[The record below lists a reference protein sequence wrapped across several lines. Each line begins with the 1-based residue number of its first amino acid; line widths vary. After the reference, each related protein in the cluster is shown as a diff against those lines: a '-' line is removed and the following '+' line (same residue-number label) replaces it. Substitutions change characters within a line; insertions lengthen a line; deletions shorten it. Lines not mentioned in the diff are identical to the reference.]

1 MATFDERAERERGH
15 VKITA
20 IKAMQ
25 INDQSGQT
33 LVKVETDAGITGY
46 GEAGSTGPM
55 TRAHLQWME
64 PLLIGQDPLN
74 VEKLY
79 VRMTTLQH
87 TYRAHA
93 ASVSGI
99 DMALWDLAGKILNVS
114 ISELLTGRL
123 RDKVELYYTG
133 GPEYMLDKGCC
144 RAWFQEV
151 GLADPGGY
159 RTFKLGFD
167 EALMRKHGNDR
178 VECAR
183 PSMMLKPSEIL
194 TAGKAFENVR
204 EVLGDDGDII
214 VHSHNEWDV
223 PSAIGLSEVLY
234 PIRPLWMEDVMSVW
248 YSEGWKA
255 LKAASKVRL
264 ATGEKLE
271 TPREFLPFL
280 QNGALDAIHPDLAFC
295 GGITGGRKI
304 AELAELYYV
313 PVVTHNVGS
322 AIQNAASAH
331 FGAMTRNFV
340 MSETRLYCRPMLY
353 QMVEEEIVVKDSKL
367 HVPTGPGLGVTLV
380 PDVLRANLMPGEPWW
395 D

>member
-1 MATFDERAERERGH
+1 MANLEERVERERGH

-33 LVKVETDAGITGY
+33 LVKVETDAGLTGY

-55 TRAHLQWME
+55 TRAHLKWME
-64 PLLIGQDPLN
+64 PMLIGEDPLN
-74 VEKLY
+74 IDKLY

-93 ASVSGI
+93 ASVSGVDI
-99 DMALWDLAGKILNVS
+99 ALWDLAGKILGVS
-114 ISELLTGRL
+114 VGEMLTGRF

-133 GPEYMLDKGCC
+133 GPADMLDMGGF
-144 RAWFQEV
+144 RAWAQEA
-151 GLADPGGY
+151 LADPGGY
-159 RTFKLGFD
+159 RTFKMGFD
-167 EALMRKHGNDR
+167 DALYKRYGLDR
-178 VECAR
+178 IDVAR
-183 PSMMLKPSEIL
+183 PNMMLKPSEIRV
-194 TAGKAFENVR
+194 AGQAFANAR
-204 EVLGDDGDII
+204 EILGPDCDII
-214 VHSHNEWDV
+214 VHCHNEWDV
-223 PSAIGLSEVLY
+223 PTAIGLSEVLE
-234 PIRPLWMEDVMSVW
+234 PVRPLWLEDVMSLW

-255 LKAASKVRL
+255 LKAASRVRI

-295 GGITGGRKI
+295 GGITGGRRI
-304 AELAELYYV
+304 ADLAELYYV

-331 FGAMTRNFV
+331 YGAITRNFA
-340 MSETRLYCRPMLY
+340 MSETRLYCRPLLY
-353 QMVEEEIVVKDSKL
+353 EMIEEGFVVEDAKL

-380 PDVLRANLMPGEPWW
+380 PDVLRAHLMPGEPWW